1 MSPAPDYSAQTTVI
15 DGVEAVKL
23 GDAASK
29 TEVTVLPGIGN
40 IAYRMLV
47 NGKNI
52 LWTPTDNVAQFAA
65 APAMGG
71 VPFLWPWAN
80 RIDQDAYYVD
90 GKKYLL
96 NPELGNL
103 RRDGNQKSIH
113 GLLLFTPR
121 WQVIAMQ
128 ADSSA
133 AWVTSRLE
141 FSKYPDLMAQFPFA
155 HTIEMTHRLAGG
167 VLEVET
173 VVRNHSMA
181 PMPVVM
187 GFHPYY
193 QIHDAPRDEWRVHLA
208 ARDRMTLSAQLI
220 PTGERTPVEF
230 ADLFPLKGV
239 QFDDVFTNL
248 KSGADGR
255 AEFSVEGKSEKISV
269 SFGPKFT
276 EAVVYAPPGKAF
288 ICFEPMSGT
297 TNAFNLAHA
306 GIYKGLQSIAPGGE
320 WRESFRISTSGF

>member
-1 MSPAPDYSAQTTVI
+1 MSPATEYSAHAAVI
-15 DGVEAVKL
+15 DGVDAVKL
-23 GDAASK
+23 GDAAGNI
-29 TEVTVLPGIGN
+29 EVTVLPGFGN
-40 IAYRMLV
+40 IACRMLV

-52 LWTPTDNVAQFAA
+52 LWTPSDNLAQWKASLA
-65 APAMGG
+65 LGG

-96 NPELGNL
+96 NPDLGNL

-113 GLLLFTPR
+113 GLLLFTSR
-121 WQVIAMQ
+121 WRVIAIE

-155 HTIEMTHRLAGG
+155 HTVEMTHRLAGG

-173 VVRNHSMA
+173 AVRNESMA
-181 PMPVVM
+181 AMPVVM

-193 QIHDAPRDEWRVHLA
+193 RIHDALRDEWRVHIG
-208 ARDRMTLSAQLI
+208 ARDRMTLSATLI
-220 PTGERTPVEF
+220 PTGERTPAGF
-230 ADLFPLKGV
+230 PDLFPLRGV
-239 QFDDVFTNL
+239 QLDDVFTNL
-248 KSGADGR
+248 ESG
-255 AEFSVEGKSEKISV
+255 FSVEGEREKISI

-276 EAVVYAPPGKAF
+276 EAVIYAPPGKSF

>member
-1 MSPAPDYSAQTTVI
+1 MSPATDYSAQTIVI
-15 DGVEAVKL
+15 DGVSAVRL
-23 GDAASK
+23 GDAGSK
-29 TEVTVLPGIGN
+29 TEVTILPGIGN
-40 IAYRMLV
+40 IAYRMIV
-47 NGKNI
+47 NGKDI
-52 LWTPTDNVAQFAA
+52 LWTTTDNVAQFAA

-96 NPELGNL
+96 NPDLGNL

-121 WQVIAMQ
+121 WQVVATQ
-128 ADSSA
+128 ADSGA

-155 HTIEMTHRLAGG
+155 HTIEMTYRLAGG

-173 VVRNHSMA
+173 QVRNQSMA
-181 PMPVVM
+181 AMPVAM
-187 GFHPYY
+187 GFHPYFR
-193 QIHDAPRDEWRVHLA
+193 IHDAPRDEWRVHLA
-208 ARDRMTLSAQLI
+208 ARERMTLSAQLI
-220 PTGERTPVEF
+220 PTGDRTAVEF
-230 ADLFPLKGV
+230 ADLFSLKGV

-248 KSGADGR
+248 ETG

-269 SFGPKFT
+269 SFGPKYT
-276 EAVVYAPPGKAF
+276 EAVVYAPAGKGF

-306 GIYKGLQSIAPGGE
+306 GVYKGLQSIAPGGE
-320 WRESFRISTSGF
+320 WRESFRISASGF